1 MRVDRRHLCV
11 HSPELSKQPKRDSL
25 PENMAVPLM
34 RRTIFPMG
42 KVCFRFEILFRCG
55 SAIWIIR
62 TCVRWCARRRQ
73 IGLEVLK
80 CSTSHMTSIN
90 AERSVHNNHISA
102 IHASALIKCL
112 IWLHIYYF
120 LFIDIDKY
128 ARGALARTFHFPI
141 LFRIHRCCSLRHID
155 MCLFWL
161 LSCFH
166 DKSHNIFACIF
177 NRMVD
182 VKVYFPPLLSA
193 EQKTNLVFRFTG
205 LNLTLYTPG
214 LSYILLHR
222 VPNT

>member
-1 MRVDRRHLCV
+1 METRCVSTDDIYACTARSFRSNRSEIACPKTWPYHLCGAQSFRWEKYV
-11 HSPELSKQPKRDSL
+11 FASK
-25 PENMAVPLM
+25 
-34 RRTIFPMG
+34 F
-42 KVCFRFEILFRCG
+42 F